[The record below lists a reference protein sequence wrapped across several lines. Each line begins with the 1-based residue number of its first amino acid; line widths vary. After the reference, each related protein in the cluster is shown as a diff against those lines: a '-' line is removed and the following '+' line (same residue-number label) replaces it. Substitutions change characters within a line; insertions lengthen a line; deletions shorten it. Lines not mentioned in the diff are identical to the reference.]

1 LAAAAS
7 ISHDGQFLL
16 YARAAGNAN
25 VDLWLLPLSGT
36 PKPQLLLGNTSYDER
51 EGRFSPDGR
60 LIAYTSNES
69 GTTEVYVTSFPG
81 PGGKRQISTDGGSSP
96 TWSADGREIF
106 YLDRDER
113 LVVATVSARDG
124 FAVSDVRPLFA
135 IQRGG
140 QRRVYELSPDGRRIL
155 VNAAEEQTSSPFT
168 VVVNWAA
175 GLTK

>member
-1 LAAAAS
+1 
-7 ISHDGQFLL
+7 
-16 YARAAGNAN
+16 
-25 VDLWLLPLSGT
+25 
-36 PKPQLLLGNTSYDER
+36 
-51 EGRFSPDGR
+51 
-60 LIAYTSNES
+60 
-69 GTTEVYVTSFPG
+69 
-81 PGGKRQISTDGGSSP
+81 
-96 TWSADGREIF
+96 
-106 YLDRDER
+106 
-113 LVVATVSARDG
+113 VSARDG